1 MENREKEM
9 KDQVKDQNESSKEIS
24 MSRRKFLKKTGYA
37 APSLVVLGSLTRPSV
52 AFGSDTNTGPGGG
65 FGGGNGNGFGGG

>member
-1 MENREKEM
+1 M
-9 KDQVKDQNESSKEIS
+9 KDQIENQKESSKEIS

-65 FGGGNGNGFGGG
+65 YGGGNGFGGGNGNGFGGG